1 MNSRIM
7 LKRTTAFHFQFHSKH
22 NPQTFLFAFSDFHKD
37 ICLINVLHINLA
49 DTNSKQLINKKSYSV
64 CNIFLQN
71 SFLSRWRDLGSLEVF
86 FFSFFFRIC
95 RLLKEVLLKEYS
107 EEKKLSYK
115 VELYHSFIYNNG
127 MKRHEN
133 PEKNS
138 SDHHIYP
145 RWFRILYAH

>member
-1 MNSRIM
+1 MQYIS
-7 LKRTTAFHFQFHSKH
+7 AEQ
-22 NPQTFLFAFSDFHKD
+22 LFEQMTGPWLF
-37 ICLINVLHINLA
+37 
-49 DTNSKQLINKKSYSV
+49 
-64 CNIFLQN
+64 
-71 SFLSRWRDLGSLEVF
+71 GSF

-107 EEKKLSYK
+107 EEKRLSYK